1 MSKQRKKMEA
11 ECYIMFLMWIE
22 KPQTWHSFAICNC
35 ADCWSNGAHVE
46 RSCEFHTFGTCI
58 FFYAPNRMLYSA
70 VDFNLTAVIV
80 KVVNDITDSNENQT
94 IILKT
99 WFQDYLPLKT
109 WTFPCKY
116 MIGVLCYGSSL
127 IKTLRW
133 LAGLSGLQVTQDW
146 KRKEK
151 RIEIFNKM

>member
-1 MSKQRKKMEA
+1 MSKERKKWKQNVILCSWFGSKSHKLGILLRFATARSADQTERTWNTVANFTPSGHVYSSMLPT
-11 ECYIMFLMWIE
+11 ECFISLLISIRLQ
-22 KPQTWHSFAICNC
+22 KAI
-35 ADCWSNGAHVE
+35 NG
-46 RSCEFHTFGTCI
+46 
-58 FFYAPNRMLYSA
+58 
-70 VDFNLTAVIV
+70 
-80 KVVNDITDSNENQT
+80 ITDSNENQT

>member
-1 MSKQRKKMEA
+1 MSKQRKKWKQNVIL
-11 ECYIMFLMWIE
+11 CSWFGSKSPKLGIL
-22 KPQTWHSFAICNC
+22 SRFAT
-35 ADCWSNGAHVE
+35 ARTCWSNGAHVE

-80 KVVNDITDSNENQT
+80 KVVNDIADSNENQT

>member
-1 MSKQRKKMEA
+1 MLYYVPDLDRKATNLAFFRDLQLHRVLIKRSTRGTQ
-11 ECYIMFLMWIE
+11 LWI
-22 KPQTWHSFAICNC
+22 
-35 ADCWSNGAHVE
+35 
-46 RSCEFHTFGTCI
+46 HTFGTCI